1 MMSLKEQQAGEPS
14 DTATDS
20 SRDFTSELTVISI
33 LWVLAALLAGG
44 TLIALNDVLTGL
56 F

>member
-1 MMSLKEQQAGEPS
+1 MMSLKEQQASEPS
-14 DTATDS
+14 ENNS
-20 SRDFTSELTVISI
+20 SRDFTSELATISV
-33 LWVLAALLAGG
+33 LWVLAALFAGG